1 MIIIFHDEKVCIK
14 MTLLYSLVFD
24 SKKYTVYK

>member
-14 MTLLYSLVFD
+14 MTLYSLVFD